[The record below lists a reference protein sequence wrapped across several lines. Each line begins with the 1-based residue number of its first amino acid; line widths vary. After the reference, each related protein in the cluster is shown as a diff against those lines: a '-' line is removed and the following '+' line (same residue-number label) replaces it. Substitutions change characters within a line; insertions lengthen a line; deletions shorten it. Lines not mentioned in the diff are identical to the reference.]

1 MLPQLCV
8 WSNLLVLLGGTCLWG
23 ATVGCGRGCRSHGPT
38 GQLHCALFDKRDAV
52 GVLCFSLSVQPARS
66 AVELRPVFAGFR
78 FTLHN
83 CTSPNRAWDAGHLLD
98 HIEDVESLGS
108 LS

>member
-1 MLPQLCV
+1 MCLVQLV
-8 WSNLLVLLGGTCLWG
+8 GAVGWHMSLGGNGGLRSGLPKSRSDG
-23 ATVGCGRGCRSHGPT
+23 AAPLC
-38 GQLHCALFDKRDAV
+38 LFDKRDAV